1 MSTVRLDIDDAVDVA
16 SVLAFL
22 VDWLD
27 VLAGH
32 ELRWLPLADSAHRIA
47 DLRAT
52 LTRAREQLVRAEIL
66 P

>member
-1 MSTVRLDIDDAVDVA
+1 MAL
-16 SVLAFL
+16 L

-32 ELRWLPLADSAHRIA
+32 ELRWLPRADSAHRIA

-52 LTRAREQLVRAEIL
+52 MTRARHQLVRAEIL